1 MFTDATRGSV
11 SAMPEVGGSTWR
23 LEDEMCSSGSESRGS
38 SAGVTERQDPHVA
51 MVPRP
56 PAASRTWKKVAPSGE
71 RLVQQLSLDL
81 PGPLWSCHSLF
92 NIVCPRN
99 HEIYFCSMN

>member
-1 MFTDATRGSV
+1 MFTDATRESASGATEAGS
-11 SAMPEVGGSTWR
+11 STWR

-38 SAGVTERQDPHVA
+38 SAGVTERQDARVA

-56 PAASRTWKKVAPSGE
+56 PATSRTWQKTAPSGE

-81 PGPLWSCHSLF
+81 PGTLCSCCDDVHDGHLRLTSSVPD
-92 NIVCPRN
+92 I
-99 HEIYFCSMN
+99 